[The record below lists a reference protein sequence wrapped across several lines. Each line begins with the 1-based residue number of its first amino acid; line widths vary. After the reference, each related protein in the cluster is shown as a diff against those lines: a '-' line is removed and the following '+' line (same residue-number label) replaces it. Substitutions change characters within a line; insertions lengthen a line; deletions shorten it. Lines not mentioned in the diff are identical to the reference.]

1 MAQLGIILLL
11 HSSFER
17 AGQTVRLWRDAGCPV
32 VVHIDKA
39 APKGPAKAFQD
50 QFQSDQ
56 LISFAPRFKT
66 AWGGWGL
73 VKASQAAAALLLRRS
88 PELGHILLTSQSCLM
103 LRPPEELIAF
113 LKKNTHTDFIESVWI
128 DKIPWQS
135 GGFEQERFYWYY
147 PFNWNSQRHL
157 FDAAVAFQKAC
168 KMRRKAPPDLRLH
181 LGSQWWCLT
190 STTLR
195 AILETPKRKGYE
207 RFFKSVWIPDESYF
221 QTLARLY
228 SDNLKSQSLTY
239 SKFDHHGKPFVFYDD
254 HLQLLQR
261 SNHFLAR
268 KIWAKADAL
277 YSAFPKRSLSPDNP
291 PSSFALDSIFNRA
304 KTIAKI
310 GRPGLVMQSS
320 VPAPNPRPEKTAA
333 PYAVLHGFSSPF
345 DGFNPWLQA
354 ASNATVH
361 GHLFAKDKV
370 YFENNTAVYKGGL
383 IASAPL
389 RDRDPEAFL
398 RNLIWNTQGRFQC
411 LNFGMQDRPEI
422 LPFLVSDKQAIKL
435 IITGAWLIE
444 LAQLSAPFEVIQDL
458 AASWHQSELDLT
470 AALRQPAA
478 RGVIQIWTLA
488 EVLKAPET
496 CLGRVLHHLPKGQQ
510 GVAFCTLR
518 QDLSALTALYSRL
531 HDSGIPLSL
540 PGNLGSRRVFAAQKK
555 HTGPV
560 KPRER

>member
-1 MAQLGIILLL
+1 
-11 HSSFER
+11 
-17 AGQTVRLWRDAGCPV
+17 
-32 VVHIDKA
+32 
-39 APKGPAKAFQD
+39 
-50 QFQSDQ
+50 
-56 LISFAPRFKT
+56 
-66 AWGGWGL
+66 
-73 VKASQAAAALLLRRS
+73 
-88 PELGHILLTSQSCLM
+88 
-103 LRPPEELIAF
+103 
-113 LKKNTHTDFIESVWI
+113 
-128 DKIPWQS
+128 
-135 GGFEQERFYWYY
+135 
-147 PFNWNSQRHL
+147 
-157 FDAAVAFQKAC
+157 
-168 KMRRKAPPDLRLH
+168 
-181 LGSQWWCLT
+181 
-190 STTLR
+190 
-195 AILETPKRKGYE
+195 
-207 RFFKSVWIPDESYF
+207 
-221 QTLARLY
+221 
-228 SDNLKSQSLTY
+228 
-239 SKFDHHGKPFVFYDD
+239 
-254 HLQLLQR
+254 
-261 SNHFLAR
+261 
-268 KIWAKADAL
+268 
-277 YSAFPKRSLSPDNP
+277 
-291 PSSFALDSIFNRA
+291 
-304 KTIAKI
+304 
-310 GRPGLVMQSS
+310 MQSS

-333 PYAVLHGFSSPF
+333 PYAVLYGFSSPF
-345 DGFNPWLQA
+345 DGFNPWLKA

-518 QDLSALTALYSRL
+518 QDLSALNALYSRL